1 MRKEEELPEIPELR
15 DKDDNWLT
23 SFTEEAVL
31 ARNEQHIAAVEEE
44 WRRRGRPDV
53 VSYVREQFG
62 PGPTGE
68 Q

>member
-1 MRKEEELPEIPELR
+1 MTEIPDLR
-15 DKDDNWLT
+15 DKDDRWLT

-31 ARNEQHIAAVEEE
+31 ARNERNIAAAEEE
-44 WRRRGRPDV
+44 WQRRDRPDV
-53 VSYVREQFG
+53 VPRIGEQFG

>member
-1 MRKEEELPEIPELR
+1 MTEIPDLG
-15 DKDDNWLT
+15 DKDERWLT

-31 ARNEQHIAAVEEE
+31 ARNERNIAAAEEE
-44 WRRRGRPDV
+44 WQRRDRPDV
-53 VSYVREQFG
+53 VPRIREQFG

>member
-1 MRKEEELPEIPELR
+1 MTEIPDLR
-15 DKDDNWLT
+15 DKDDRWLT

-31 ARNEQHIAAVEEE
+31 ARNERNIAAAEEE
-44 WRRRGRPDV
+44 WQRRDRPNV
-53 VSYVREQFG
+53 VPSIREKFG

>member
-1 MRKEEELPEIPELR
+1 MTEIPDLR
-15 DKDDNWLT
+15 DKDERWLT

-31 ARNEQHIAAVEEE
+31 ARNEQNIVAAEEE
-44 WRRRGRPDV
+44 WRRRDRPDV
-53 VSYVREQFG
+53 VPKIREQFG

>member
-1 MRKEEELPEIPELR
+1 MTEIPDLR
-15 DKDDNWLT
+15 DKDERWLT

-31 ARNEQHIAAVEEE
+31 ARNERNIAAVEEE
-44 WRRRGRPDV
+44 WRRRDRPDV
-53 VSYVREQFG
+53 VPSIREQFG

>member
-1 MRKEEELPEIPELR
+1 VTEIPDLR
-15 DKDDNWLT
+15 DKDERWLT

-31 ARNEQHIAAVEEE
+31 ARNERDIAAAEEE
-44 WRRRGRPDV
+44 WRRRDRPDV
-53 VSYVREQFG
+53 VPRIREQFG

>member
-1 MRKEEELPEIPELR
+1 MAEIPDLK
-15 DKDDNWLT
+15 DKTDRWLT

-31 ARNEQHIAAVEEE
+31 ARNEQHIAAAEEE
-44 WRRRGRPDV
+44 WRRRDRPNV
-53 VSYVREQFG
+53 VPRIREQFG

>member
-1 MRKEEELPEIPELR
+1 MTEIPDLR
-15 DKDDNWLT
+15 DKSDSWLT

-31 ARNEQHIAAVEEE
+31 ARNERNIAAAEEE
-44 WRRRGRPDV
+44 WQRRDRPNV
-53 VSYVREQFG
+53 VQTIREQFG

>member
-1 MRKEEELPEIPELR
+1 VTEIPDLR
-15 DKDDNWLT
+15 DKDERWLT

-31 ARNEQHIAAVEEE
+31 ARNERNIAAAEEE
-44 WRRRGRPDV
+44 WQRRDRPDV
-53 VSYVREQFG
+53 VPRIREQFG

>member
-1 MRKEEELPEIPELR
+1 VTEVPDLR
-15 DKDDNWLT
+15 DKDDRWLT

-31 ARNEQHIAAVEEE
+31 ARNERNIAAAEEE
-44 WRRRGRPDV
+44 WQRRDRPDV
-53 VSYVREQFG
+53 VPRIREQFG

>member
-1 MRKEEELPEIPELR
+1 MTEIPDLR
-15 DKDDNWLT
+15 DKPDSWLT

-31 ARNEQHIAAVEEE
+31 ARNERNIAAAEEE
-44 WRRRGRPDV
+44 WQRRDRPDV
-53 VSYVREQFG
+53 VPRIRGQFG

>member
-1 MRKEEELPEIPELR
+1 MTEAPDLR
-15 DKDDNWLT
+15 DKDERWLT

-31 ARNEQHIAAVEEE
+31 ARNERDIAAAEEE
-44 WRRRGRPDV
+44 WRRRDRPDV
-53 VSYVREQFG
+53 VPRIREQFG

>member
-1 MRKEEELPEIPELR
+1 MTEVPDLR
-15 DKDDNWLT
+15 DKDERWLT

-31 ARNEQHIAAVEEE
+31 ARNERNIAAVEEE
-44 WRRRGRPDV
+44 WRRRDRPDV
-53 VSYVREQFG
+53 VPSIREQFG

>member
-1 MRKEEELPEIPELR
+1 MTEVPDLR
-15 DKDDNWLT
+15 DKDERWLT

-31 ARNEQHIAAVEEE
+31 ARNERNIAAAEEE
-44 WRRRGRPDV
+44 WQRRDKPDV
-53 VSYVREQFG
+53 VPRIREQFG